1 MKRSRLKMPA
11 SLAKLAPTTIRDK
24 LTLWFLFLSLAPVF
38 ATALLAYTIS
48 RASLETEIYN
58 KLDAVAD
65 NKSYSI
71 GKLFKDQLS
80 EAAALTANDALKDLL
95 SPSFRIVYPDL
106 AAKTDAERVRRVKD
120 IITARQET
128 NTSYLDV
135 MIADPEGTIVASSS
149 KSLLQQGKNLK
160 DLGAPGIPEGDTFHI
175 TQAFFSKAAQLHVMM
190 ILQPIHDNNA
200 KIIGRVALEVDLR
213 PVARLIEERSGL
225 GESGEVIIVDKGRRM
240 LTPSRF
246 SEEVLKPVPDSK
258 PISLGLQDQK
268 GHDISNDYRGVP
280 VIAAYRPLPEIG
292 AALIAKIDRSEGLA
306 PIIQLRN
313 IMGIIGLLTLF
324 IAAAASVLLARTIS
338 QPIRESV
345 GFAQQVAQ
353 GDLTV
358 SLPAHDASEIGQLST
373 SLNHM
378 AADLSQIVLRT
389 TEMVQNTSSAASQI
403 SAAAEQQ
410 ERTVASQ
417 AASINEVTTTIQELA
432 QSSNHVGKTADDM
445 ASEWKE
451 VSRMTEEGNKAVKK
465 GIDEMHRLKDQAQ
478 GVARNILN
486 LSEQIHRI
494 SSIVHTVSN
503 IAEQTNML
511 ALNAAI
517 EAARAGEH
525 GKGFAVVATEVRKLA
540 DQSQKAAQQ
549 IGAIIQ
555 EIQSA
560 TQTTIQAVE
569 EGNKGVEEEVKQ
581 IFQAGETL
589 EGVTETIKQTMG
601 SVQEITLA
609 TRQQAIGAD
618 QVSDAMRA
626 IDQGMRETVAGTK
639 ETNRAAAQL
648 MTLGRSLEQMVQRFR
663 IAEGNHDHTREES
676 RD

>member
-225 GESGEVIIVDKGRRM
+225 GESGEVIIIDKGRRM
-240 LTPSRF
+240 LTQSRF

-313 IMGIIGLLTLF
+313 VMGIIGLLTLF

-378 AADLSQIVLRT
+378 AADLSQIVLRI

-403 SAAAEQQ
+403 STAA
-410 ERTVASQ
+410 
-417 AASINEVTTTIQELA
+417 
-432 QSSNHVGKTADDM
+432 DM

-569 EGNKGVEEEVKQ
+569 EGNKGVEEGVKQ

-648 MTLGRSLEQMVQRFR
+648 MTLGRSLEQMVQRF
-663 IAEGNHDHTREES
+663 ISCAA
-676 RD
+676 

>member
-1 MKRSRLKMPA
+1 MRRLSSHALFHKIGPD
-11 SLAKLAPTTIRDK
+11 SIGGK
-24 LTLWFLFLSLAPVF
+24 LTLWFLLVAFLPMLMIGVI
-38 ATALLAYTIS
+38 AYRAS
-48 RASLETEIYN
+48 RASLQQQIVNQLDSLAEN
-58 KLDAVAD
+58 KVFFLREHVARQLADVKRLSSNAAVKA
-65 NKSYSI
+65 
-71 GKLFKDQLS
+71 
-80 EAAALTANDALKDLL
+80 LL
-95 SPSFRIVYPDL
+95 SPEFAAKFPQL
-106 AAKTDAERVRRVKD
+106 AAKTPDERAERAAALLAQLRESNPDYSD
-120 IITARQET
+120 I
-128 NTSYLDV
+128 L
-135 MIADPEGTIVASSS
+135 IADKDGKVRLAAFKAWNQS
-149 KSLLQQGKNLK
+149 GKNLSE
-160 DLGAPGIPEGDTFHI
+160 LGFTKINAEQAAVSQVFMSPTARTQVFVVTAPVTDQDGE
-175 TQAFFSKAAQLHVMM
+175 A
-190 ILQPIHDNNA
+190 
-200 KIIGRVALEVDLR
+200 IGLAALE
-213 PVARLIEERSGL
+213 IELKTIHQLLTDRSGL
-225 GESGEVIIVDKGRRM
+225 GESGEVLIIDKARRM
-240 LTPSRF
+240 LTPSRLQGGPALLDAV
-246 SEEVLKPVPDSK
+246 SDNS
-258 PISLGLQDQK
+258 STTLGLQGQS
-268 GHDISNDYRGVP
+268 GHAFDSDYRGVP
-280 VIAAYRPLPEIG
+280 VIASYRPLPEIG
-292 AALIAKIDRSEGLA
+292 AALIAKIDQSEGLA

-313 IMGIIGLLTLF
+313 VMAVIGLLTLF
-324 IAAAASVLLARTIS
+324 VAAAASVALARTIS

-358 SLPAHDASEIGQLST
+358 TLPAHDESEIGQLSL

-378 AADLSQIVLRT
+378 AADLSQIVLRI

-417 AASINEVTTTIQELA
+417 AASINEITTTIQELA
-432 QSSNHVGKTADDM
+432 QSSNQVGKTADDM

-451 VSRMTEEGNKAVKK
+451 VSRMTEEGNKAVKR
-465 GIDEMHRLKDQAQ
+465 GIDEMHRLKDQSQ
-478 GVARNILN
+478 GVGRNILN
-486 LSEQIHRI
+486 LSEQIQRI
-494 SSIVHTVSN
+494 SSIVHTVSS

-555 EIQSA
+555 EIQAA
-560 TQTTIQAVE
+560 THSTIQAVE
-569 EGNKGVEEEVKQ
+569 EGNKGVEEGVKQ

-663 IAEGNHDHTREES
+663 IGEGNNNHHLSGGTRE
-676 RD
+676 